1 MSSPPQNTSFISRLK
16 SLPASSPALG
26 TVLTLASPMIAQVTA
41 TTGAD
46 FIMIDAEHAPLTFDV
61 VTQMVHGF
69 MSVPTTTVKHAL
81 IRIPSHD
88 LAWIKWALDSG
99 CSGIVIPMVNSA
111 AEMEAILDRA
121 LYPPRGRRSFGPL
134 YAPFAAGG
142 NAASSYAG
150 HGEYFQRARRGEIA
164 IIPMIESSQGLANCD
179 EILRMEGVDG
189 VFIGPADLR
198 LAIGMEPAIDGQEP
212 EFLNALNSITR
223 AAKKYGKVVGCMGI
237 GEEAAY
243 KRGSEGMDFLLSTF
257 DYGAILGGYNA
268 DLAKA
273 RSGIE
278 RARKGLA
285 PRSGL

>member
-1 MSSPPQNTSFISRLK
+1 
-16 SLPASSPALG
+16 
-26 TVLTLASPMIAQVTA
+26 MIAQVTA
-41 TTGAD
+41 TSGTD
-46 FIMIDAEHAPLTFDV
+46 FIMIDAEHAPLTFDI

-69 MSVPTTTVKHAL
+69 MSVATTSVKHAL

-111 AEMEAILDRA
+111 TEMEAILDRS

-150 HGEYFQRARRGEIA
+150 PGEYFQRARRGEIA
-164 IIPMIESSQGLANCD
+164 IIPMIESKQGLENCD
-179 EILRMEGVDG
+179 EILRLDGVDG

-198 LAIGMEPAIDGQEP
+198 LSIDLEPAIDGEEP
-212 EFLNALNSITR
+212 EFLAALDKITK
-223 AAKKYGKVVGCMGI
+223 AAKKHGKVVGCMGI
-237 GEEAAY
+237 GEEASY

-273 RSGIE
+273 RSGVD
-278 RARKGLA
+278 RARKASA
-285 PRSGL
+285 PRSEL